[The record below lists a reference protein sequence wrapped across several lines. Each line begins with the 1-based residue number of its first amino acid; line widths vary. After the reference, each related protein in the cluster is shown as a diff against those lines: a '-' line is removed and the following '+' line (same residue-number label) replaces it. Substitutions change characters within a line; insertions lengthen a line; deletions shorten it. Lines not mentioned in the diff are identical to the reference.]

1 MTTRLLL
8 NGKKAAQ
15 EDIRQAVNQL
25 RTEGYDIE
33 VRVTWES
40 GDMDRLVTEACKQG
54 VQRLIAGG
62 GDGTVNEVVDSLLR
76 NKDANV
82 QLAILPLGTAN
93 DFASACTIPTNSP
106 YDALKLALT
115 GQAFPVDAAQANQRH
130 FINIAT
136 AGFGAQVTANT
147 PIALKNFLGGG
158 AYTLAGLVQAINFQ
172 PFQGTV
178 KYDGHVIDSH
188 IVIGAVCNGR
198 MAGGGQALA
207 PMAYIDDG
215 YLDVV
220 SLEEFTP
227 SDIPTVLD
235 ELIQEDD
242 FTGQFVKRNQVKTI
256 EWVSDNIMP
265 TNLDGEPLADTTIT
279 FSILPLAV
287 MLVLPT
293 SCPLLFKN
301 RLL

>member
-1 MTTRLLL
+1 MTIRLLL

-15 EDIRQAVNQL
+15 DDIRQAVTQL
-25 RTEGYDIE
+25 RAEGYGIE
-33 VRVTWES
+33 VRVTWEA
-40 GDMDRLVTEACKQG
+40 GDINRLVTEAYEQG
-54 VQRLIAGG
+54 VQRIIAGG
-62 GDGTVNEVVDSLLR
+62 GDGTVNEVVDALLR
-76 NKDANV
+76 NKAANIE
-82 QLAILPLGTAN
+82 LAILPLGTAN
-93 DFASACTIPTNSP
+93 DFASACTIPTDNP

-115 GQAFPVDAAQANQRH
+115 GKAFTVDAAQANQRH

-147 PIALKNFLGGG
+147 PIPLKNFLGGG

-178 KYDGHVIDSH
+178 KYDGHTVESH

-207 PMAYIDDG
+207 PTAYIDDG

-220 SLEEFTP
+220 SLEEFAP

-235 ELIQEDD
+235 ELMQEDH
-242 FTGQFVKRNQVKTI
+242 FSGQFVKRNQVKTI
-256 EWVSDNIMP
+256 EWESDSIMP

-279 FSILPLAV
+279 FRVLPLAIT
-287 MLVLPT
+287 LVLPT

-301 RLL
+301 RLM